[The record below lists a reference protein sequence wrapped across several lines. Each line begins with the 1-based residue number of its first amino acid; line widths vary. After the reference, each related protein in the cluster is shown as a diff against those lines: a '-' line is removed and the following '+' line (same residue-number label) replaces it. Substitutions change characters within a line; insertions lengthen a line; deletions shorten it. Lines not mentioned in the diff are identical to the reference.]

1 MFKIIRTTALA
12 AVVGLGAMAAMP
24 ASAEA
29 SNASFSFGMS
39 SGSGAFS
46 IQIGPGHRYY
56 RDRGRYHHRRACS
69 DRQAVSKARDMG
81 LRNARVVRA
90 SHRSVEVRGWSRWRG
105 HSAIVFSRAPHCPI
119 VARY

>member
-1 MFKIIRTTALA
+1 MFKIIRTAALS
-12 AVVGLGAMAAMP
+12 AVIGIGAIAAMP

-29 SNASFSFGMS
+29 ASASFSFGIS
-39 SGSGAFS
+39 SGNGAVSVQF
-46 IQIGPGHRYY
+46 GPGHRYQ
-56 RDRGRYHHRRACS
+56 RGHGRYYHRRHCT
-69 DRQAVSKARDMG
+69 DGQALSKARQMG

-90 SHRSVEVRGWSRWRG
+90 SHRNVEIRGWSRWRG